1 VASIEV
7 RWPFIGTYRQLR
19 TISGD
24 GQVGGAA
31 RPEFGDRRL
40 EGLGGVTGAT
50 IRTAFGLRSDWFIP
64 TNPRFVGSYPRC
76 QR

>member
-1 VASIEV
+1 V
-7 RWPFIGTYRQLR
+7 
-19 TISGD
+19 
-24 GQVGGAA
+24 
-31 RPEFGDRRL
+31 
-40 EGLGGVTGAT
+40 GVTGAT